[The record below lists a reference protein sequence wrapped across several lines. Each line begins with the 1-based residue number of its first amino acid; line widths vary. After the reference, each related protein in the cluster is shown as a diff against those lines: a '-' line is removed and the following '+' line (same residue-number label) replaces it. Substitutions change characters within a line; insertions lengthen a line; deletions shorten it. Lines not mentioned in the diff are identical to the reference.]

1 MSIEQVVEKTA
12 HNPAKRYAI
21 EERGFIREGYYADL
35 VLIDANNPTKV
46 TEENT
51 LYHCGWT
58 PFINH
63 QFSASIKTTWVN
75 GQQVFDGQNVLEQNL
90 PSQRLRFNR

>member
-1 MSIEQVVEKTA
+1 MTLKQVVEKTA

-21 EERGFIREGYYADL
+21 IDRGFIREGYFADL
-35 VLIDANNPTKV
+35 VLIDVNQPTEV
-46 TEENT
+46 TEDNT

-63 QFSASIKTTWVN
+63 QFSASINRTWVN
-75 GQQVFDGQNVLEQNL
+75 GQQVYDGQTVIEQNL
-90 PSQRLRFNR
+90 PSQRLAFNR